1 MKVNFHTSLL
11 SAVTPPELIPNSS
24 KRRGELG
31 GQASRMLLLLLGA
44 LWVLVRLCPL
54 HTSNQ
59 KDALLISQ
67 NKTTSLF
74 SRNIYLSD
82 FWNVRRV

>member
-24 KRRGELG
+24 KRRGDLG
-31 GQASRMLLLLLGA
+31 GQASSMLLFLLAA

-59 KDALLISQ
+59 EDALLISQ
-67 NKTTSLF
+67 NNTPAYFQETFICWISGM
-74 SRNIYLSD
+74 
-82 FWNVRRV
+82 